1 MPPTRAAL
9 RFLATLASGYLFL
22 APQGQL
28 DPPKISDSEAI
39 QAVLKTQQAA
49 WNRGDI
55 AAFLKGYWDSPELTF
70 AGSDG
75 IVRGYS
81 GLAERYQ
88 AHYPDRQSM
97 GELEFSG
104 APKEVASLLVSSLE
118 GAMMLARSHGDVR
131 RFRATADR
139 LIASLSR

>member
-75 IVRGYS
+75 IVRGTHCATPETPDNS
-81 GLAERYQ
+81 GCSASCTARMT
-88 AHYPDRQSM
+88 R
-97 GELEFSG
+97 
-104 APKEVASLLVSSLE
+104 APRAASI
-118 GAMMLARSHGDVR
+118 G
-131 RFRATADR
+131 T
-139 LIASLSR
+139 